1 MDNKPENEKETPTS
15 SGGKQTRLDPMQR
28 KTGMETSEDTRDG
41 AAPEAP
47 GARNDVAGDPN
58 QGTDAR

>member
-1 MDNKPENEKETPTS
+1 MSNQQESTPTAD
-15 SGGKQTRLDPMQR
+15 GGKQTRMDPMQR
-28 KTGMETSEDTRDG
+28 KTGQETSEDTRSG

-47 GARNDVAGDPN
+47 GARNEVPGDPN